1 MLPVSRPDGQMNF
14 NYIPTTQPMSGTSTG
29 RSSPSDLAGSG
40 NPRMPF
46 GPSPGSIGSSRPGA
60 GSPSHDLTSRLYSK
74 RAREIQAQEGISPSI
89 WGPPTSGHST
99 PLRENIPESPSQDS
113 FPDLIPTT
121 NGSMDSPGR
130 RARAGTVPSRFP
142 PMGTLNEMDLQQ
154 PYLSQ
159 TSRPTPSTS
168 PFRPPGVSGI
178 DTSSKVATSTGV
190 PNPASL
196 SRLRAGSMPQ
206 RSNFLGGGG
215 PFGPSLFSTNWSTGR
230 ERATTLTSIRSSEG
244 PTSPSHSSFSRD
256 GLADTD
262 VKTLDYLGLA
272 ETPQQG
278 MPSLAR
284 PSMEALMQQQQQQQQ
299 ASALPPLLAELA
311 MMKNNNR
318 FRSYSVNAKEKYADD
333 EDLEYENR
341 YSQLPSGT
349 MTPTAAATAAQ
360 LAATQAQIHQHNLAV
375 QAFASHASV
384 SRPRART
391 AGILEAPP
399 QRSSIRNY
407 LATPSRLDNSFSAAD
422 LQIAENGEYDELSEA
437 VQLMHLGGNGIPAMS
452 GRPAGEMA
460 DENNQDGPTRALW
473 IGSIPVSTTVTSLE
487 AIFGMYGKIESTRVL
502 THKNCGFVNFDR
514 LDSAVQAKSLLNG
527 KEIFPG
533 AGPVRIGYAKV
544 PGASA
549 TGTPGANGI
558 QSSPTPEQN
567 FRSNL
572 AAADGTDRADNANV
586 IPQIPALA
594 DLLPEMV
601 QIVQEF
607 GASEDDLKNITAS
620 IQTSI
625 AFKAFEDE
633 IPSVQETSQSRM
645 FDAPRLRDIR
655 KRIDNGA
662 CSIQEIEETAEA
674 MLPEI
679 AELASDYL
687 GNTVVQKLFE
697 FCSESTKE
705 QMLTHIAPHLS
716 EIGVH
721 KNGTWA
727 AQKIIDVAK
736 TPAQMKLIVDA
747 LRPYTVPLFLDQYG
761 NYVLQCCLRFGS
773 PFNSF
778 IFESM
783 LSRMWEV
790 AQGRFGARAMRA
802 CLESHH
808 ATKDQQRMLASAI
821 ALHSVQLATNANGAL
836 LLTWFLDTCT
846 FPRRRTVLAPRLVPH
861 LVHLC
866 THKVAYLT
874 VLKVINQRNEPDARD
889 IVLKALFFS
898 PGDEVLE
905 KILIDQTSGA
915 TLIFKV
921 LTTPFF
927 DESMRTEVVKNVSKI
942 LTKLKA
948 SPSQGYKRLM
958 DEVGLSSRG
967 SGREHHHGREHSTPE
982 KSQHRQS
989 SRHGS
994 TGYPAQPSMDR
1005 QYNGQFTPNTF
1016 GQNPDNRPISAD
1028 QTNPPPLDPYS
1039 TNGLGNHLN
1048 GLAGAGGYS
1057 QESLSQ
1063 QQLQYQAF
1071 LAAQAR
1077 GVPTG
1082 YPSMSGA
1089 NYGYPGGSPA
1099 VDNLRSLQPQQASPL
1114 PAGPG
1119 QMSPNPMLAQN
1130 NYQQFSPVVNPAQ
1143 MYQYPPQYYSQAQP
1157 VQGQP
1162 GGGRRGRD
1170 KNIYLLDIPHSIA
1183 LAQEGRSIPQQA
1195 PESSSEA
1202 EKNTNRKT
1210 LNLLSCS
1217 PIKEPF
1223 PSTEPKKP
1231 AALAKVLD
1239 TIPISERRFHSEL
1252 ILPLVRDSLETIKA
1266 GFPHDR
1272 PWCEARAVPSEP
1284 HDSTEPNQHSR
1295 KRRRGSDYTRLESA
1309 PDDHDSINNEPPIIL
1324 STTSPNDFEALSEL
1338 AIVKNPSS
1346 ESAIIRV
1353 GSWHRDETNS
1363 PCEYMVPPE
1372 SSFVLCTLPLFQVEV
1387 DRPSISNNYPIPGLP
1402 HHQKFNLILMDPP
1415 WPNKSVRRSR
1425 HYQTHHY
1432 SEMDVLTEGLRDILR
1447 VHSHDPK
1454 AKQRPRPSETHLGPA
1469 VQSEQSIAAIWI
1481 TNAEKARRSAY
1492 EALGDAG
1499 FAICEEWIWI
1509 KTTWDG
1515 QPISALDGLW
1525 RKPYEILVIGRKSG
1539 LNLDVNVN
1547 ANNAPPL
1554 PQTDDLTRMSEAIT
1568 TRRVIAAVPD
1578 LHSRKPNLKS
1588 VFENV
1593 FFTETGHLLEYS
1605 ALEVFARNLT
1615 AGWWAAGNEVL
1626 QFNARECWVDLGCE
1640 KDTDM
1645 VECA

>member
-1 MLPVSRPDGQMNF
+1 MLPVSRPDSQMSY
-14 NYIPTTQPMSGTSTG
+14 NYIPTSQSLSGSSTG
-29 RSSPSDLAGSG
+29 RSSPSDLHGSG
-40 NPRMPF
+40 ASKSPF
-46 GPSPGSIGSSRPGA
+46 GPSGSIGSARLGA
-60 GSPSHDLTSRLYSK
+60 GSPSHELGTRLYPK
-74 RAREIQAQEGISPSI
+74 RAREIQAQEGVSPSI

-121 NGSMDSPGR
+121 NGQLPSSGR

-142 PMGTLNEMDLQQ
+142 PMTTLNEMDLEQ
-154 PYLSQ
+154 PFMSQ

-178 DTSSKVATSTGV
+178 DTGPKVTTSAGP
-190 PNPASL
+190 PNPAMI

-206 RSNFLGGGG
+206 RSSLLGGGG

-244 PTSPSHSSFSRD
+244 PTSPSQSSFSRD
-256 GLADTD
+256 GLTDSD

-272 ETPQQG
+272 ETPQQARAT
-278 MPSLAR
+278 LAR

-333 EDLEYENR
+333 EDLEYESR
-341 YSQLPSGT
+341 YSQLPSGNL
-349 MTPTAAATAAQ
+349 TPSAAATAAQ

-375 QAFASHASV
+375 QAFASHANV

-399 QRSSIRNY
+399 QRASIRNY
-407 LATPSRLDNSFSAAD
+407 LATPSRLGDNSFSAAD
-422 LQIAENGEYDELSEA
+422 LPISENGEYDELSDA
-437 VQLMHLGGNGIPAMS
+437 VQLMRLGAGGAAV
-452 GRPAGEMA
+452 GVRPGEMA

-502 THKNCGFVNFDR
+502 THKNCGFVNFER
-514 LDSAVQAKSLLNG
+514 IESAVQAKSLLNG

-558 QSSPTPEQN
+558 QSSPTPDPTFKSKIGPDNVEQPN
-567 FRSNL
+567 NL
-572 AAADGTDRADNANV
+572 DTV
-586 IPQIPALA
+586 PHIPDLV

-601 QIVQEF
+601 EIVKEF
-607 GASEDDLKNITAS
+607 GAGEDDTLRINNS
-620 IQTSI
+620 IQKAI
-625 AFKAFEDE
+625 AFQAFEDE
-633 IPSVQETSQSRM
+633 IPPIPEPSQTRM

-662 CSIQEIEETAEA
+662 CSIQEIEETAGA

-679 AELASDYL
+679 AELSSDYL

-705 QMLTHIAPHLS
+705 QMLSHIAPHLA

-736 TPAQMKLIVDA
+736 SPAQMNMIVDA

-761 NYVLQCCLRFGS
+761 NYVLQCCLRFGT
-773 PFNSF
+773 PFNDF
-778 IFESM
+778 IFETM

-790 AQGRFGARAMRA
+790 SQGRFGARAMRA

-808 ATKDQQRMLASAI
+808 ASKDQQRTLAAAI

-874 VLKVINQRNEPDARD
+874 VLKVINQRNEAEARD

-898 PGDEVLE
+898 PSDEVLE
-905 KILIDQTSGA
+905 QILSDQTSGA

-927 DESMRTEVVKNVSKI
+927 DESMRAEVVKNVSKV

-967 SGREHHHGREHSTPE
+967 SGREHHSREHGASHSSTPE

-994 TGYPAQPSMDR
+994 TNFPSQPPLER
-1005 QYNGQFTPNTF
+1005 QYSGQFPTNML
-1016 GQNPDNRPISAD
+1016 GQEGPRPISAD
-1028 QTNPPPLDPYS
+1028 QNNAPLDPYANGINGFGNS
-1039 TNGLGNHLN
+1039 LNGLGGVN
-1048 GLAGAGGYS
+1048 GVGFP
-1057 QESLSQ
+1057 QDPNIPLSQ
-1063 QQLQYQAF
+1063 QQLQYQNY

-1077 GVPTG
+1077 GVSPG
-1082 YPSMSGA
+1082 GMYGGMPNA
-1089 NYGYPGGSPA
+1089 NYGYPGGSSSI
-1099 VDNLRSLQPQQASPL
+1099 DNLRSLQTQQPPL
-1114 PAGPG
+1114 SAAPG
-1119 QMSPNPMLAQN
+1119 QMSPGSVLGQS
-1130 NYQQFSPVVNPAQ
+1130 NYPPQQFSPAVNPAQ
-1143 MYQYPPQYYSQAQP
+1143 MYQYPPQYYAQAQP
-1157 VQGQP
+1157 VQGQS
-1162 GGGRRGRD
+1162 GGGRRGR
-1170 KNIYLLDIPHSIA
+1170 
-1183 LAQEGRSIPQQA
+1183 R
-1195 PESSSEA
+1195 
-1202 EKNTNRKT
+1202 
-1210 LNLLSCS
+1210 
-1217 PIKEPF
+1217 
-1223 PSTEPKKP
+1223 
-1231 AALAKVLD
+1231 
-1239 TIPISERRFHSEL
+1239 
-1252 ILPLVRDSLETIKA
+1252 
-1266 GFPHDR
+1266 
-1272 PWCEARAVPSEP
+1272 
-1284 HDSTEPNQHSR
+1284 
-1295 KRRRGSDYTRLESA
+1295 
-1309 PDDHDSINNEPPIIL
+1309 
-1324 STTSPNDFEALSEL
+1324 
-1338 AIVKNPSS
+1338 
-1346 ESAIIRV
+1346 
-1353 GSWHRDETNS
+1353 
-1363 PCEYMVPPE
+1363 
-1372 SSFVLCTLPLFQVEV
+1372 
-1387 DRPSISNNYPIPGLP
+1387 
-1402 HHQKFNLILMDPP
+1402 
-1415 WPNKSVRRSR
+1415 
-1425 HYQTHHY
+1425 
-1432 SEMDVLTEGLRDILR
+1432 
-1447 VHSHDPK
+1447 
-1454 AKQRPRPSETHLGPA
+1454 
-1469 VQSEQSIAAIWI
+1469 
-1481 TNAEKARRSAY
+1481 
-1492 EALGDAG
+1492 
-1499 FAICEEWIWI
+1499 
-1509 KTTWDG
+1509 
-1515 QPISALDGLW
+1515 
-1525 RKPYEILVIGRKSG
+1525 
-1539 LNLDVNVN
+1539 
-1547 ANNAPPL
+1547 
-1554 PQTDDLTRMSEAIT
+1554 
-1568 TRRVIAAVPD
+1568 
-1578 LHSRKPNLKS
+1578 
-1588 VFENV
+1588 
-1593 FFTETGHLLEYS
+1593 
-1605 ALEVFARNLT
+1605 
-1615 AGWWAAGNEVL
+1615 
-1626 QFNARECWVDLGCE
+1626 
-1640 KDTDM
+1640 
-1645 VECA
+1645 

>member
-1 MLPVSRPDGQMNF
+1 
-14 NYIPTTQPMSGTSTG
+14 MSGTSTG
-29 RSSPSDLAGSG
+29 RSSPSDPGSG
-40 NPRMPF
+40 NSRMPF

-60 GSPSHDLTSRLYSK
+60 GSPSHDLGSRLYSK
-74 RAREIQAQEGISPSI
+74 RAREIQAQEGVSPSI

-121 NGSMDSPGR
+121 NGSIGSPGR

-142 PMGTLNEMDLQQ
+142 PMSTLNEMDLQQ
-154 PYLSQ
+154 PFMSQ
-159 TSRPTPSTS
+159 SSRPTPSTS

-178 DTSSKVATSTGV
+178 DTGSKPASSAAG
-190 PNPASL
+190 PAPASL

-206 RSNFLGGGG
+206 RSNFLGAGG

-272 ETPQQG
+272 ETPQQA
-278 MPSLAR
+278 MASLAR
-284 PSMEALMQQQQQQQQ
+284 PSMEQLMQHQQQQQQQQ

-341 YSQLPSGT
+341 YSQVPSGT
-349 MTPTAAATAAQ
+349 MTPSAAATAAQ

-422 LQIAENGEYDELSEA
+422 LQIPENLEYDELSEA
-437 VQLMHLGGNGIPAMS
+437 VQLMNLTSQNPVGAREMS
-452 GRPAGEMA
+452 

-558 QSSPTPEQN
+558 QSSPTPDPT

-572 AAADGTDRADNANV
+572 AAGDGSDRTENV
-586 IPQIPALA
+586 HSLPQIPALA
-594 DLLPEMV
+594 DMLSEMV

-607 GASEDDLKNITAS
+607 GASETDLQNITAS

-625 AFKAFEDE
+625 AFQAFEDE
-633 IPSVQETSQSRM
+633 IPSVQEPSQSRM

-697 FCSESTKE
+697 FCSEATKE
-705 QMLTHIAPHLS
+705 QMLSHIAPHLS

-736 TPAQMKLIVDA
+736 TPAQMQLIVDA

-761 NYVLQCCLRFGS
+761 NYVLQCCLRFAS

-783 LSRMWEV
+783 LNRLWEV

-821 ALHSVQLATNANGAL
+821 ALHGVQLATNANGAL

-874 VLKVINQRNEPDARD
+874 VLKVINQRNEPEARD

-905 KILIDQTSGA
+905 KILSDQTSGA

-927 DESMRTEVVKNVSKI
+927 DESMRAEVVKNVSKV

-967 SGREHHHGREHSTPE
+967 GGREHHGREQGAGTPE

-994 TGYPAQPSMDR
+994 TSYAAQPSMDR
-1005 QYNGQFTPNTF
+1005 QYNGQQQFATNPY
-1016 GQNPDNRPISAD
+1016 GPNPDSRPISSD
-1028 QTNPPPLDPYS
+1028 QANPPPLDPYS
-1039 TNGLGNHLN
+1039 NGLGSNPMN
-1048 GLAGAGGYS
+1048 GMPGGPFG
-1057 QESLSQ
+1057 QEPISQ
-1063 QQLQYQAF
+1063 QQLQYQAY

-1077 GVPTG
+1077 GVSPG
-1082 YPSMSGA
+1082 YPGMPGV
-1089 NYGYPGGSPA
+1089 NYGYPSPQ
-1099 VDNLRSLQPQQASPL
+1099 DNLRSLQPQQAAPL
-1114 PAGPG
+1114 SAGPG
-1119 QMSPNPMLAQN
+1119 QIGPNPMLGQ
-1130 NYQQFSPVVNPAQ
+1130 NYQQFSPAVNHAQ
-1143 MYQYPPQYYSQAQP
+1143 MYQYPPQYYQQAQP
-1157 VQGQP
+1157 VQGQ
-1162 GGGRRGRD
+1162 GGGRRGRV
-1170 KNIYLLDIPHSIA
+1170 
-1183 LAQEGRSIPQQA
+1183 
-1195 PESSSEA
+1195 SSFS
-1202 EKNTNRKT
+1202 
-1210 LNLLSCS
+1210 
-1217 PIKEPF
+1217 
-1223 PSTEPKKP
+1223 
-1231 AALAKVLD
+1231 
-1239 TIPISERRFHSEL
+1239 
-1252 ILPLVRDSLETIKA
+1252 
-1266 GFPHDR
+1266 DR
-1272 PWCEARAVPSEP
+1272 P
-1284 HDSTEPNQHSR
+1284 
-1295 KRRRGSDYTRLESA
+1295 
-1309 PDDHDSINNEPPIIL
+1309 
-1324 STTSPNDFEALSEL
+1324 
-1338 AIVKNPSS
+1338 
-1346 ESAIIRV
+1346 
-1353 GSWHRDETNS
+1353 
-1363 PCEYMVPPE
+1363 
-1372 SSFVLCTLPLFQVEV
+1372 
-1387 DRPSISNNYPIPGLP
+1387 
-1402 HHQKFNLILMDPP
+1402 
-1415 WPNKSVRRSR
+1415 
-1425 HYQTHHY
+1425 
-1432 SEMDVLTEGLRDILR
+1432 
-1447 VHSHDPK
+1447 
-1454 AKQRPRPSETHLGPA
+1454 
-1469 VQSEQSIAAIWI
+1469 
-1481 TNAEKARRSAY
+1481 
-1492 EALGDAG
+1492 
-1499 FAICEEWIWI
+1499 
-1509 KTTWDG
+1509 
-1515 QPISALDGLW
+1515 
-1525 RKPYEILVIGRKSG
+1525 
-1539 LNLDVNVN
+1539 
-1547 ANNAPPL
+1547 
-1554 PQTDDLTRMSEAIT
+1554 
-1568 TRRVIAAVPD
+1568 
-1578 LHSRKPNLKS
+1578 
-1588 VFENV
+1588 
-1593 FFTETGHLLEYS
+1593 
-1605 ALEVFARNLT
+1605 
-1615 AGWWAAGNEVL
+1615 
-1626 QFNARECWVDLGCE
+1626 
-1640 KDTDM
+1640 
-1645 VECA
+1645 